1 MNLRRLLTGTGVGLA
16 AIAIA
21 LSQSLPA
28 GAAPTQAT
36 GQALE
41 IGPPV
46 LSLSGDP
53 GATLK
58 ADLKLRNVSSSSM
71 VITSEINDFTA
82 NKSSESGDPKIVLDS
97 TEPNPYSM
105 ISWVKPLSQLTLKS
119 RQMVTVPV
127 SITIPKN
134 AAPGGYYAAVRF
146 TGRPADLSSTGVSL
160 SASIASLVLMKVNGA
175 AKESM
180 SVEEFSVRQDSLT
193 GGIFESTPIQFT
205 ERLKN
210 SGNLHEQPTGYVT
223 IKDMFGKTVTNLSIN
238 ADQRNVLPQ
247 SIRKFEQS
255 LDSQAI
261 GTRILFGHYTADM
274 SVTYGANKTVLTK
287 QLGFWIIP
295 YRIIG
300 LAIAALV
307 GTFFLFRFLIRR
319 YNRAIISKAQGGTSS
334 QKPPKTPKK

>member
-1 MNLRRLLTGTGVGLA
+1 MKLRRLLTSTGIGFAVV
-16 AIAIA
+16 AIA

-28 GAAPTQAT
+28 GAAPTQTT

-58 ADLKLRNVSSSSM
+58 ADIKLRNVSSSTM
-71 VITSEINDFTA
+71 VVTSEINDFTA
-82 NKSSESGDPKIVLDS
+82 NNSSESGDPKIILNNS
-97 TEPNPYSM
+97 EPNPYSM
-105 ISWVKPLSQLTLKS
+105 IPWVKPLSQLSLKS
-119 RQMVTVPV
+119 RQMVTIPV
-127 SITIPKN
+127 TITIPKN

-180 SVEEFSVRQDSLT
+180 SIEDFSVRQDAIIGSL
-193 GGIFESTPIQFT
+193 FESTPLQFT
-205 ERLKN
+205 ERFKN
-210 SGNLHEQPTGYVT
+210 TGNLHEQPTGYVT
-223 IKDMFGKTVTNLSIN
+223 IKDMFGKTVTNLSVN

-247 SIRKFEQS
+247 SIRKFEQT

-261 GTRILFGHYTADM
+261 GSKVLFGHYTADL
-274 SVTYGANKTVLTK
+274 SVTYGANKTALTK
-287 QLGFWIIP
+287 QLSFWIIP

-300 LAIAALV
+300 LAILTLV
-307 GTFFLFRFLIRR
+307 AIFFLFRFLIRR
-319 YNRAIISKAQGGTSS
+319 YNQAIINKAQGSS
-334 QKPPKTPKK
+334 AKKPKKTKKN